1 MSEQRRQEYLEA
13 LGIDQFVPRRR
24 LPAAK
29 PSLALVRLHCAD
41 TSTAVSVERS
51 ERVEPVKRADSVE
64 SADRVERAEN
74 TARGEST
81 TRPDSEA
88 KQATAPAHRQS
99 SEIPSG
105 QPTSAPQA
113 AAALV
118 DSVARRLGDQPH
130 APAKPEAQISGLV
143 PVQKVLRFAL
153 TVWHLPGW
161 LWIDSRQSQE
171 ALPTD
176 ALLHNI
182 LYALGL
188 HAPVKAEV
196 INWPPVESPIQS
208 QDWPQAREM
217 LKSFLSPRLGA
228 GERLILLGE
237 AAYNACTDGPF
248 DYQQRLASGAGLSHQ
263 DNPRLLLP
271 SLAQILREPTLKAQV
286 WQQLRHV

>member
-29 PSLALVRLHCAD
+29 ASRALVRLHCAD
-41 TSTAVSVERS
+41 TSTAASVERS
-51 ERVEPVKRADSVE
+51 EWVEPVKRADRIE
-64 SADRVERAEN
+64 SADRIGRAESAERAE
-74 TARGEST
+74 RGE
-81 TRPDSEA
+81 P
-88 KQATAPAHRQS
+88 

-118 DSVARRLGDQPH
+118 DSVARRLGDQTH
-130 APAKPEAQISGLV
+130 APAKPDAQISGLV

-161 LWIDSRQSQE
+161 LWIDSRQSQD

-182 LYALGL
+182 LHALGL

-248 DYQQRLASGAGLSHQ
+248 DYQQRLASGAGLSRR
-263 DNPRLLLP
+263 DNPSLLLP

-286 WQQLRHV
+286 WQQLRQV